1 MFDEQMR
8 LGKERLLRPLARPLH
23 FLAPWHL
30 SLISLG
36 MGVAS
41 AIALAGQA
49 YGLGFILWFLNRLF
63 DGLDGTLARSQ
74 GQKSDFGGYLDILI
88 DFIVYALIPIGLVLG
103 QPSEAAWLSLA
114 MMLGVFYV
122 NAASWMY
129 LAAILEKR
137 QRSQTG
143 QMTSVTM
150 PAGLIGGTE
159 TIILYTFFMLFPS
172 FFISLFYLMTFL
184 VVITIAQRIHWAY
197 HHLSSQT

>member
-8 LGKERLLRPLARPLH
+8 RGKERLLGPLARPLY

-88 DFIVYALIPIGLVLG
+88 DFVVYALIPIGLVLG

-114 MMLGVFYV
+114 VMLSVFYV

-137 QRSQTG
+137 QHSQTG

-150 PAGLIGGTE
+150 PTGLIGGTE

-172 FFISLFYLMTFL
+172 LFVPLFYLMTFL
-184 VVITIAQRIHWAY
+184 VVITIAQRIQWAY
-197 HHLSSQT
+197 HHLQS

>member
-8 LGKERLLRPLARPLH
+8 RGKERLLGPLARPLH
-23 FLAPWHL
+23 FLAPWQL

-41 AIALAGQA
+41 AMALAGQA

-88 DFIVYALIPIGLVLG
+88 DFVVYALIPIGLVLG

-114 MMLGVFYV
+114 MMLSVFYV

-137 QRSQTG
+137 QHSQTG

-150 PAGLIGGTE
+150 PPGLIGGTE
-159 TIILYTFFMLFPS
+159 TIILYTFFMLFSS
-172 FFISLFYLMTFL
+172 FFIPLFYLMTFL
-184 VVITIAQRIHWAY
+184 VVITIAQRIQWAY
-197 HHLSSQT
+197 HHLKS

>member
-88 DFIVYALIPIGLVLG
+88 DFVVYALIPIGLVLG

-137 QRSQTG
+137 QYSQTG

-172 FFISLFYLMTFL
+172 FFIPLFYLMTFL

>member
-88 DFIVYALIPIGLVLG
+88 DFVVYALIPIGLVLG